1 MGGLLEYS
9 LPVKGLGNGIHQF
22 RFQVDASFFKH
33 FEESPVAAGRVEV
46 TLDFDKRPDL
56 YVLDFQLEGV
66 VRTECDRCLAEIDLP
81 IADQQRLLVKFSEEE
96 EIEDAEVVFISR
108 EATQL
113 DVSRFVYEFI
123 ILAMPIIRAYDCEN
137 DENRQCNEELLR
149 YLQGEEE
156 KREEPTGTNPIW
168 EELKKLKNDN

>member
-9 LPVKGLGNGIHQF
+9 LPVKGLGIGVHQF

-33 FEESPVAAGRVEV
+33 FQESPVEAGQVEV
-46 TLDFDKRPDL
+46 LLDFDKRPDL
-56 YVLDFQLEGV
+56 YVLDFRLEGT

-96 EIEDAEVVFISR
+96 EIEEAEVVFISR
-108 EATQL
+108 EETQL
-113 DVSRFVYEFI
+113 DVSHFIYEFI
-123 ILAMPIIRAYDCEN
+123 VLAMPIIKVYDCEN
-137 DENRQCNEELLR
+137 DENRQCNEEMLR

-156 KREEPTGTNPIW
+156 KAEGSAGTNPIW